1 MNSNI
6 INQSNLISRDLS
18 WLNFNYRVLDQVKD
32 KNRGVLDKL
41 KFLSIVSSNFD
52 EFFEIRVGSLYNYID
67 NNKKRIDYSGM
78 REEPFREF
86 LLEQCS
92 KFFNDFN
99 TYFSDTIIT
108 ELNEKKIFIGNLDNL
123 DEEGQK
129 RAKKY
134 FKKTIF
140 PMLTP
145 MVFDNLHSFPILM
158 NKVLIFGVVTKT
170 KDSSKKKKI
179 SFIQIPV
186 NLPRFFEYKIDD
198 NIFFIPIEKII
209 SKYIDKFFRS
219 VLIES
224 VSLFRIIRNGDFTL
238 EESEDIET
246 NFLEELKQK
255 LKDRKFSRVVRIEIS
270 KSFDDYLLKS
280 LKERFKVDD
289 LNIMRLKSN
298 TILDYT
304 SLNQI
309 IDYNE
314 FSELLPNYPSP
325 IKSIDMEGDNEKSIF
340 EILSDRDVFLHHPYN
355 SFDPVIKLLN
365 EAADD
370 PNVLSIKI
378 TLYRT
383 AKNSGVI
390 DALLKA
396 AEKGKHVSV
405 LFEVKARFDEE
416 NNLRNGYKL
425 EKAGC
430 YVIYGI
436 GSLKTHTKL
445 LLIVRREGKKVKN
458 YAHMG
463 TGNYNETT
471 SRLYT
476 DLSLMTSNQN
486 YTKDALEF
494 FNVITGHS
502 VPDDYENLIT
512 APIYMRDKIISL
524 IQGEIDTSLSGGEG
538 KICIKINSLQDKDVI
553 NKLYE
558 ASNSGVKVCLI
569 VRGICCL
576 RPGREG
582 LSENIKVLS
591 VVGDYLE
598 HSRLYYFHNGGNPI
612 IYSGSADVMI
622 RSFKRRIE
630 SLFKINEEFIKKEA
644 ITILNYNLRDNCNS
658 YELNED
664 GSYSKREKGKNK
676 EFNLFKEFYLLDRNK
691 VEESII
697 L

>member
-325 IKSIDMEGDNEKSIF
+325 IKSIDMEGDNEKTIF

-476 DLSLMTSNQN
+476 DLSLMTSNQK